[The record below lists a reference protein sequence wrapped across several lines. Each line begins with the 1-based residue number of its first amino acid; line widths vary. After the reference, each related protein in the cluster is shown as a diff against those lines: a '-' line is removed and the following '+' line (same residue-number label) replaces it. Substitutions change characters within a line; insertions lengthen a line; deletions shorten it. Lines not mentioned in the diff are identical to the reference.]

1 MSPLP
6 PGQFSRVLNPSFAAP
21 RTARR
26 DAHVIAFVLA
36 ELSRKVSAAG
46 DAESYLCDKATDFA
60 IFAPAIQDL
69 VLRARSSADRGAR

>member
-6 PGQFSRVLNPSFAAP
+6 PGQFSRVLDFPAAAP

-36 ELSRKVSAAG
+36 ELAKKVATVG
-46 DAESYLCDKATDFA
+46 DVESYLCDKATDFA
-60 IFAPAIQDL
+60 TFSPAVQDL